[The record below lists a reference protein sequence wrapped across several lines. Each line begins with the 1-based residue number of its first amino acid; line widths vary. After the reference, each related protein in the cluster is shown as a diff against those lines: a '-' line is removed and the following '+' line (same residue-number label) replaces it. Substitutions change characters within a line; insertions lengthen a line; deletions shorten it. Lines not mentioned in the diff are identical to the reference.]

1 MRALREGCGGGRDEA
16 PIPIIGWFAGGEY
29 GPAPSAERAGGGHR
43 ARGLIQGFTGV
54 FGILAPV
61 KEEDIDGAFDVD
73 KWGR

>member
-29 GPAPSAERAGGGHR
+29 GPAPSAERAGEDI

-61 KEEDIDGAFDVD
+61 KEKDIDEAFSRV
-73 KWGR
+73 